1 MSTPTPTST
10 APAAP
15 APTAPPTGPAADPT
29 QGNPAPQPTG
39 QASAPQGTPPAPA
52 APPATDPAAPKPG
65 EDPVATIARLQNELA
80 RARQEAG
87 SQRVTAKERAADEAR
102 TELIKQVMAVIDP
115 NAATTPATPEQLTQQ
130 LTAQQART
138 RAAEL
143 RLAVYGLAPAAGAD
157 AAALAD
163 SRAFA
168 DATADIDPADTA
180 AVTAAITA
188 AITAN
193 PRLAAQQ
200 PQGPQRGGADFT
212 SGPQAVTAEQ
222 FAAMDYAARAELYG
236 SDPDTYR
243 RLAGG

>member
-10 APAAP
+10 APSTGPTGDPGQGGDPTAQPGGQDPTTAPQGNPPAHVPTP
-15 APTAPPTGPAADPT
+15 APTAPT
-29 QGNPAPQPTG
+29 
-39 QASAPQGTPPAPA
+39 
-52 APPATDPAAPKPG
+52 PG
-65 EDPVATIARLQNELA
+65 EDPAATIARLQNELTAA
-80 RARQEAG
+80 RKEAG
-87 SQRVTAKERAADEAR
+87 NQRVTAKHRAADEAR
-102 TELIKQVMAVIDP
+102 TELIKQFMAVIDP
-115 NAATTPATPEQLTQQ
+115 DSADKPATAEQLTQQ

-138 RAAEL
+138 RSAEL
-143 RLAVYGLAPAAGAD
+143 RLAVYNLAPAAGAD

-168 DATADIDPADTA
+168 DATANVDPADTA

-212 SGPQAVTAEQ
+212 SGPSAVTAEQ

>member
-10 APAAP
+10 APSTGP
-15 APTAPPTGPAADPT
+15 TGDPGQGGTPTAQPGGQDPT
-29 QGNPAPQPTG
+29 T
-39 QASAPQGTPPAPA
+39 APQGTPPNPTPTPAPAPA
-52 APPATDPAAPKPG
+52 APAPG
-65 EDPVATIARLQNELA
+65 EDPAATIARLQNELT

-87 SQRVTAKERAADEAR
+87 NQRVTAKHRAADDAR
-102 TELIKQVMAVIDP
+102 TDLIKQLMAVIDP
-115 NAATTPATPEQLTQQ
+115 DAADKPATPEQLTQQ

-138 RAAEL
+138 RSAEL
-143 RLAVYGLAPAAGAD
+143 RLAVYNLAPAAGAD

-168 DATADIDPADTA
+168 DATADLDPADTA

-200 PQGPQRGGADFT
+200 QGGPQRGGADFT
-212 SGPQAVTAEQ
+212 SSPQAVTAAQ

>member
-10 APAAP
+10 APSTGPAGAP
-15 APTAPPTGPAADPT
+15 STGPTGDPGQGGNPTVQPTGQDPATAPQGNPPNPAPAADP
-29 QGNPAPQPTG
+29 
-39 QASAPQGTPPAPA
+39 S
-52 APPATDPAAPKPG
+52 APKPG

-115 NAATTPATPEQLTQQ
+115 NAATTPATAEQLTQQ

-143 RLAVYGLAPAAGAD
+143 RLAVYNLAPAAGAD

-168 DATADIDPADTA
+168 DATADLDPADTA

-193 PRLAAQQ
+193 PRLAA
-200 PQGPQRGGADFT
+200 PQAGPARGGADFN
-212 SGPQAVTAEQ
+212 SAPQAVTAAQ

>member
-10 APAAP
+10 APSTGPTGDPGQGGDPTAQPGGQDPTTANP
-15 APTAPPTGPAADPT
+15 APTPPPA
-29 QGNPAPQPTG
+29 
-39 QASAPQGTPPAPA
+39 PAPA
-52 APPATDPAAPKPG
+52 APAPG
-65 EDPVATIARLQNELA
+65 EDPAATIARLQNELS

-87 SQRVTAKERAADEAR
+87 NQRVTAKHRAADEAK
-102 TELIKQVMAVIDP
+102 TDLIKQLMAVIDP
-115 NAATTPATPEQLTQQ
+115 ESADKPATAEQLTQQ

-143 RLAVYGLAPAAGAD
+143 RLAVYSLAPAAGGD
-157 AAALAD
+157 PMALAD

-168 DATADIDPADTA
+168 DATANVDPADTA

-188 AITAN
+188 AVTAN

-212 SGPQAVTAEQ
+212 SGPSAVTAEQ

>member
-10 APAAP
+10 APSTGP
-15 APTAPPTGPAADPT
+15 TGDPGQGGTPTAPPTGQDPT
-29 QGNPAPQPTG
+29 TAPQGNPPT
-39 QASAPQGTPPAPA
+39 PAPT
-52 APPATDPAAPKPG
+52 PDPATPKPG
-65 EDPVATIARLQNELA
+65 EDPAATIARLQNELTRA
-80 RARQEAG
+80 RAEAG
-87 SQRVTAKERAADEAR
+87 NQRVTAKHRAADEAR
-102 TELIKQVMAVIDP
+102 TELVKQLMAVIDP
-115 NAATTPATPEQLTQQ
+115 DAADKPATAEQLTQQ
-130 LTAQQART
+130 LTAQQARA

-143 RLAVYGLAPAAGAD
+143 RLAVYNLAPAAGAD

-180 AVTAAITA
+180 AITAAITA
-188 AITAN
+188 AVTAN

-200 PQGPQRGGADFT
+200 AGPARGGADFT
-212 SGPQAVTAEQ
+212 SGPTAVTAEQ